1 MSQKTRHLRHG
12 YTTGSCAAAGAK
24 ACVAALLGAGF
35 AAPLTVTVPRPD
47 DPAAPELHIPVQ
59 SLAPLPGRSR
69 AVAEVIKDGGDDPD
83 VTHGSVIRSLVRLG
97 PPLPSSATLLPVRI
111 EGGRGIGRV
120 TLPGLPVAVGQAAIN
135 PGPRRQI
142 ALAVLQAMH
151 EAGRF
156 HEVDVLVE
164 SPQGA
169 RLAARTMNPRLGI
182 VHGIS
187 ILGSS
192 GTVKPFSH
200 AAWRATV
207 QAGLD
212 VARAMRH
219 DTVALC
225 TGRRSER
232 LLQRHLPGLQPTA
245 CVQMADLFS
254 FALAEAGTR
263 GFDRIVIGCFFGK
276 LVKMAQGLPHTHADS
291 GSLDFPALARR
302 CKVLGAPESVVRQAL
317 EAVTARRVL
326 DLALECGLAAPL
338 ARELAADALRQA
350 RKHAGPGPSLVIL
363 AFYSDGTL
371 LAEAVA
377 DQSGLHCR
385 EICGTT

>member
-1 MSQKTRHLRHG
+1 MSRKPHPLRHG

-35 AAPLTVTVPRPD
+35 TAPLTVTVPRPD
-47 DPAAPELHIPVQ
+47 DPVAPALHIPVQ
-59 SLAPLPGRSR
+59 RIFPLPERSC
-69 AVAEVIKDGGDDPD
+69 AAAEVIKDGGDDPD
-83 VTHGSVIRSLVRLG
+83 VTHGSEIRCLVRLG
-97 PPLPSSATLLPVRI
+97 PPLPQDVKHLPVRI

-151 EAGRF
+151 EVGRF

-169 RLAARTMNPRLGI
+169 RLAAKTMNPRLGI

-212 VARAMRH
+212 VAQAMGH
-219 DTVALC
+219 DSVALC
-225 TGRRSER
+225 TGRQSER
-232 LLQRHLPGLQPTA
+232 LLREHLPELQPTA
-245 CVQMADLFS
+245 CVQMADLFA
-254 FALAEAGTR
+254 FALAEAGAR
-263 GFDRIVIGCFFGK
+263 GFNRIVIGCFFGK
-276 LVKMAQGLPHTHADS
+276 LVKMAQGLSHTHADS
-291 GSLDFPALARR
+291 GSLDFSALARR
-302 CKVLGAPESVVRQAL
+302 CKALGAAESVVRQVL

-326 DLALECGLAAPL
+326 DLAMEDGLAASL
-338 ARELAADALRQA
+338 AKDLTLEAMQQA
-350 RKHAGPGPSLVIL
+350 RKHAGNTPRLDIL
-363 AFYSDGTL
+363 AFSNDGTL
-371 LAEAVA
+371 LAEAA
-377 DQSGLHCR
+377 ESSGLHCQR
-385 EICGTT
+385 FSGIR